1 MRLERTGADMV
12 TLTAMGEDLLTL
24 VAGANIGLDAL
35 RAAPDPSSAAALD
48 GLERVLA
55 EFDRERAR
63 LEGEQPPAS

>member
-1 MRLERTGADMV
+1 
-12 TLTAMGEDLLTL
+12 MGEDLLTL